1 MLYYL
6 RIDVQ
11 DLLAFDEDLYQRFRD
26 MPVEYI
32 KVFES
37 AIETIY
43 RNDIFDASN
52 LELEESPRF

>member
-1 MLYYL
+1 MK
-6 RIDVQ
+6 

-26 MPVEYI
+26 MPVDYI

-43 RNDIFDASN
+43 RNDIYDPTN